1 MLINISKPGTVMIFY
16 AKIFEIVKFD
26 ILEEVFKFDVLL
38 NNILKFE
45 DEPVSQTAD
54 ALGY

>member
-1 MLINISKPGTVMIFY
+1 MIFY

>member
-1 MLINISKPGTVMIFY
+1 MIFY

-26 ILEEVFKFDVLL
+26 ILEEVLKFDVLL
-38 NNILKFE
+38 NNILQFE